1 MKIASETQWF
11 FGFLALDPFKL
22 QNYWDISAV
31 DLQEAVART
40 TILHKQWLKGYAKP
54 TESSVIHLRILG
66 LSNVT
71 KVNDA
76 DVALFFVCERYLVFA
91 YPGFPIEAL
100 DLQTGLRSTSDY
112 LIRNDLARTALSSK
126 FTLESTDIFF
136 AEYQS
141 HTERSR

>member
-1 MKIASETQWF
+1 MVLRIS
-11 FGFLALDPFKL
+11 GIGPFQTPKL
-22 QNYWDISAV
+22 LGYISGRLTGGRRSHHNSSQTV
-31 DLQEAVART
+31 
-40 TILHKQWLKGYAKP
+40 LKGYAKP
-54 TESSVIHLRILG
+54 TESSVIHLRKLG